1 MANVKVAQGPA
12 GRASGRMSIDMLGS
26 GLPRFTQASKS
37 CRATGREGHQGR
49 KFGRGAGRSSQ
60 GMQTLSDREIHCKNS
75 ELPARQ
81 VVKHALIITIA
92 YVEVNNRIALYL
104 WTGICGAAPSAL
116 SACAYL
122 ESRWAQ
128 GKHGAPSVDS
138 IGMGF
143 RMKNMK

>member
-92 YVEVNNRIALYL
+92 YVEVNNRIALCL
-104 WTGICGAAPSAL
+104 WTGAP
-116 SACAYL
+116 CAFR
-122 ESRWAQ
+122 ESRQARFSHVLIWNPDGRRENTVLHLLTRSAW
-128 GKHGAPSVDS
+128 DLE
-138 IGMGF
+138 
-143 RMKNMK
+143 

>member
-1 MANVKVAQGPA
+1 MAAQGPVVARVARRRMADSAKQFSRIAGLVRASDCCVTA
-12 GRASGRMSIDMLGS
+12 GRG
-26 GLPRFTQASKS
+26 
-37 CRATGREGHQGR
+37 GHQGR

-92 YVEVNNRIALYL
+92 YVEVNNRIALCL
-104 WTGICGAAPSAL
+104 WTGICGTAPSAL